1 MITLVSDTIDK
12 QDINHLIKW
21 LDQDTIPR
29 LTKGPITNQFEEEWA
44 KKIGT
49 KYSVYVNSGSSA
61 ILLSLAALKYYN
73 NGLRNNKIVIPNL
86 SWSTDVSSPFLLGY
100 DINLVDCNL
109 QDLSV
114 DLEELEKVFITE
126 DPAAF
131 ILVSVLGFVP
141 NMHKI
146 IQLCKAY
153 NVILL
158 EDVCEGLGSKYKN
171 QNLGTF
177 GLASYFSLYFGH
189 HLSTIEGGF
198 INTND
203 EEYYNLL
210 VSIRSHGWD
219 RDCLPHYRD
228 SWREEWSVDDFTGL
242 YTFYYPGLNVRS
254 TDLQAVIG
262 RQQLKKLDRICQQ
275 RNLNFFLYQEHIPC
289 CAGDK
294 QRTDDFVSNFAYP
307 VLSFN
312 RSHIIKRLKD
322 NNVEVRPLIA
332 GSMSKKPFLKK
343 YLPEQHNKSYPNCD
357 KIDDLG
363 FYLPNHQDLTVDE
376 IKFISDIVLIANEE
390 YK

>member
-1 MITLVSDTIDK
+1 MINLVSDTIDK
-12 QDINHLIKW
+12 EDINHLISW

-29 LTKGPITNQFEEEWA
+29 LTKGPITKQFEEEWA
-44 KKIGT
+44 EKIGT

-61 ILLSLAALKYYN
+61 ILLSLAALNYYN
-73 NGLRNNKIVIPNL
+73 NGLRNNKIVVPNL
-86 SWSTDVSSPFLLGY
+86 SWATDVSSPFLLGY
-100 DINLVDCNL
+100 DIHLVDCNL

-114 DLEELEKVFITE
+114 DLEELEKLFIAE

-141 NMHKI
+141 NMDKI
-146 IQLCKAY
+146 IDLCKKY

-158 EDVCEGLGSKYKN
+158 EDVCESLGSKYKN

-219 RDCLPHYRD
+219 RDCLPQYRD
-228 SWREEWSVDDFTGL
+228 SWRQEWDVSDFTGL

-262 RQQLKKLDRICQQ
+262 RQQLKKMDHICQQ
-275 RNLNFFLYQEHIPC
+275 RNLNFFLYQEQVSC
-289 CAGDK
+289 CATDG
-294 QRTDDFVSNFAYP
+294 QRPDDFVSNFAYP
-307 VLSFN
+307 VLSPN
-312 RSHIIKRLKD
+312 RDNIIKRLKD

-343 YLPEQHNKSYPNCD
+343 YMPVQHNKLYPNCD
-357 KIDDLG
+357 KIDEMG

-376 IKFISDIVLIANEE
+376 IKFISDIVND
-390 YK
+390 